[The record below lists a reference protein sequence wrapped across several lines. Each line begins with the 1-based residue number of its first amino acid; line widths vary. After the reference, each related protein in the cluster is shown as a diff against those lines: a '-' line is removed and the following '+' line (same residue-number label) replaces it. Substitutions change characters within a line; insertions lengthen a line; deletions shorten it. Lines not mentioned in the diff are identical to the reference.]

1 MHNVLFRVTSLVAG
15 LLFGVGM
22 VVSGMADPAKVIGF
36 LDVTGVWDPSLM
48 FVMGGALAVFMPAY
62 FLLIKPKAKPVN
74 AKVFCLA
81 NSTKVDRRLISGS
94 VIFGLGWG
102 LVGICPGPIVSSL
115 ALGNLG
121 SWVFFPAMML
131 GLGLTN
137 LLICIKNRKEIQTQT
152 A

>member
-22 VVSGMADPAKVIGF
+22 VVSGMAEPAKVIGF
-36 LDVTGVWDPSLM
+36 LDVAGVWDPSLM

-81 NSTKVDRRLISGS
+81 NNTKVDRRLISGS

>member
-81 NSTKVDRRLISGS
+81 NNTKVDRRLISGS